1 MKRIVLIFIAT
12 ACTAL
17 GLYAQPAPT
26 YTLKSCLEQ
35 GLLNNYSLR
44 IVRNEE
50 QVSKNNATLG
60 NAGYLPTL
68 DLSAGY
74 KGTIDNTETKAR
86 ATGETTK
93 DNGVFDQTLD
103 AGINLNWTIFDGF
116 NITANYQRLK
126 ELERQGET
134 NTRIAIE
141 DLIADQT
148 LDAGINLNWTIFD
161 GFNITANY
169 QRLKELERQGETN
182 TRIAIED
189 LIANIA
195 AEYYNYVQQKIRLKN
210 FRYAVSLSK
219 ERLRIV
225 EERYHI
231 GNFSRLDYQQ
241 AKVDFN
247 ADSAQ
252 YMKQQELLHTSR
264 IQLNELMANKDV
276 DQPFIIQDSLINVT
290 ASLNFEELWNAT
302 LAINASLLRAE
313 QNNTLARLD
322 YKKVCSR
329 DYPYVKMNGG
339 YGYTLNKY
347 DISANSR
354 RSNLGLNF
362 GITVGFNLFDGN
374 RRRERKNAR
383 IAVQNARLER
393 EQLEQALRADLSN
406 LWQAYQNN
414 LQMLNLERQNL
425 VAAKENHE
433 IAMERYML
441 GNLSGI
447 EMREAQKSLLDAEE
461 RILSAEYD
469 TKLCEISL
477 LQISGK
483 VARYME

>member
-1 MKRIVLIFIAT
+1 MKRTILIFIVILSAVS
-12 ACTAL
+12 AL
-17 GLYAQPAPT
+17 QAQRAPI
-26 YTLKSCLEQ
+26 YTLKSCLDQ

-44 IVRNEE
+44 ITRNEE

-68 DLSAGY
+68 DLAAGY
-74 KGTIDNTETKAR
+74 KGTVDNTEAKLR

-93 DNGVFDQTLD
+93 DNGVFDQTFN
-103 AGINLNWTIFDGF
+103 AGLNLNWTIFDGF
-116 NITANYQRLK
+116 NITANYQKLK

-141 DLIADQT
+141 DLIT
-148 LDAGINLNWTIFD
+148 
-161 GFNITANY
+161 NITA
-169 QRLKELERQGETN
+169 Q
-182 TRIAIED
+182 
-189 LIANIA
+189 
-195 AEYYNYVQQKIRLKN
+195 YYNYVQQKIRLKN
-210 FRYAVSLSK
+210 FLYAVSLSK

-276 DQPFIIQDSLINVT
+276 DQSFIIRDSLISIN
-290 ASLNFEELWNAT
+290 SIMNFEELWSAT
-302 LAINASLLRAE
+302 LQINASLLKAE

-322 YKKVCSR
+322 YKKVTAR
-329 DYPYVKMNGG
+329 DYPYLKMNGG

-354 RSNLGLNF
+354 RSNLGLNV
-362 GITVGFNLFDGN
+362 GVTVGFNLFDGN
-374 RRRERKNAR
+374 RRRERRNAS
-383 IAVQNARLER
+383 IAIQNTRLER
-393 EQLEQALRADLSN
+393 EEVEQSLRADLSN

-483 VARYME
+483 ATSYLN

>member
-1 MKRIVLIFIAT
+1 MRRTILSFLIIL
-12 ACTAL
+12 CTAL
-17 GLYAQPAPT
+17 AAQAQPAPI

-44 IVRNEE
+44 ITRNEQ
-50 QVSKNNATLG
+50 QVSKNNATLA

-74 KGTIDNTETKAR
+74 RGTLDNTETKLR
-86 ATGETTK
+86 ATGETTNE
-93 DNGVFDQTLD
+93 NGVFDQTID
-103 AGINLNWTIFDGF
+103 AGINLSWTIFDGF
-116 NITANYQRLK
+116 NITANYQK
-126 ELERQGET
+126 
-134 NTRIAIE
+134 
-141 DLIADQT
+141 
-148 LDAGINLNWTIFD
+148 
-161 GFNITANY
+161 
-169 QRLKELERQGETN
+169 LKELERQGETN

-195 AEYYNYVQQKIRLKN
+195 AEYYNYVQHKIRLNN

-252 YMKQQELLHTSR
+252 YMKQH
-264 IQLNELMANKDV
+264 ELMASENV
-276 DQPFIIQDSLINVT
+276 DQPFIIRDSLIDV
-290 ASLNFEELWNAT
+290 SDKLNFEELWNAT
-302 LAINASLLRAE
+302 LQANASLLKAE

-322 YKKVCSR
+322 YKKVSSR

-354 RSNLGLNF
+354 RSNLGLNV
-362 GITVGFNLFDGN
+362 GVTVGFNLFDGN
-374 RRRERKNAR
+374 RRRERRNAR

-483 VARYME
+483 VEQYLE

>member
-1 MKRIVLIFIAT
+1 MKHIVLIFIAIV
-12 ACTAL
+12 CTAP

-116 NITANYQRLK
+116 NITP
-126 ELERQGET
+126 
-134 NTRIAIE
+134 
-141 DLIADQT
+141 
-148 LDAGINLNWTIFD
+148 
-161 GFNITANY
+161 NY

-302 LAINASLLRAE
+302 LTINASLLRAE

-362 GITVGFNLFDGN
+362 GVTVGFNLFDGN

>member
-1 MKRIVLIFIAT
+1 MKRTTLFLIAITCTVL
-12 ACTAL
+12 AL
-17 GLYAQPAPT
+17 QAQPAPV

-44 IVRNEE
+44 IARNEE
-50 QVSKNNATLG
+50 QVSRNNATLG

-74 KGTIDNTETKAR
+74 KGTLNDTETKIR

-93 DNGVFDQTLD
+93 DHGVFDQTMD

-116 NITANYQRLK
+116 NITANYQKLK

-134 NTRIAIE
+134 NTRMAIE
-141 DLIADQT
+141 DLV
-148 LDAGINLNWTIFD
+148 
-161 GFNITANY
+161 
-169 QRLKELERQGETN
+169 
-182 TRIAIED
+182 
-189 LIANIA
+189 ANIA
-195 AEYYNYVQQKIRLKN
+195 AEYYNFVQQKIRLKN

-264 IQLNELMANKDV
+264 IELNELMANKDV
-276 DQPFIIQDSLINVT
+276 DELFIIQDSLI
-290 ASLNFEELWNAT
+290 SIDKILNFDELWNAT
-302 LAINASLLRAE
+302 LAINASLLQSE
-313 QNNTLARLD
+313 QNQTLARLD

-329 DYPYVKMNGG
+329 DYPYLKLNGG

-354 RSNLGLNF
+354 RSNLGLNV
-362 GITVGFNLFDGN
+362 GVTVGFNLFDGN
-374 RRRERKNAR
+374 RRRERRNAS

-393 EQLEQALRADLSN
+393 EQVEQTLRADLSN

-425 VAAKENHE
+425 IAAKENHE

-483 VARYME
+483 VMQYLE

>member
-17 GLYAQPAPT
+17 DLYAQPAPT

-68 DLSAGY
+68 GLSAGY

-93 DNGVFDQTLD
+93 DNGVF
-103 AGINLNWTIFDGF
+103 
-116 NITANYQRLK
+116 
-126 ELERQGET
+126 
-134 NTRIAIE
+134 
-141 DLIADQT
+141 DQT

-302 LAINASLLRAE
+302 LTINASLLRAE

-362 GITVGFNLFDGN
+362 GVTVGFNLFDGN

-393 EQLEQALRADLSN
+393 EQLEQALSN

>member
-1 MKRIVLIFIAT
+1 MKRIILAT
-12 ACTAL
+12 LAYIGT
-17 GLYAQPAPT
+17 GLVIQAQPVPT

-50 QVSKNNATLG
+50 KISQNNATLA
-60 NAGYLPTL
+60 NAGYLPTI

-74 KGTIDNTETKAR
+74 TGNLNNTETKLR
-86 ATGETTK
+86 ATDEK
-93 DNGVFDQTLD
+93 NKENGVYDQTLN
-103 AGINLNWTIFDGF
+103 AGINLNWTLFDGF
-116 NITANYQRLK
+116 NITANHQQLK
-126 ELERQGET
+126 ELERQG
-134 NTRIAIE
+134 
-141 DLIADQT
+141 
-148 LDAGINLNWTIFD
+148 
-161 GFNITANY
+161 
-169 QRLKELERQGETN
+169 KTN

-189 LIANIA
+189 LIANIT
-195 AEYYNYVQQKIRLKN
+195 AEYYNLIQQKIRLKN

-264 IQLNELMANKDV
+264 IELNELMANENV
-276 DQPFIIQDSLINVT
+276 DQPILIHDSLINVNVL
-290 ASLNFEELWNAT
+290 LNFEELWNAT
-302 LAINASLLRAE
+302 LQVNANLLKAE
-313 QNNTLARLD
+313 QNNRLAELD
-322 YKKVCSR
+322 YKKICAR
-329 DYPYVKMNGG
+329 DYPYLKMNAG

-354 RSNLGLNF
+354 RSNLGLNV
-362 GITVGFNLFDGN
+362 GLTVGFRLFDGN
-374 RRRERKNAR
+374 RKRQRKNASL
-383 IAVQNARLER
+383 AVKNARLQQ

-425 VAAKENHE
+425 IAAKDNHD

-441 GNLSGI
+441 GDLSGI

-461 RILSAEYD
+461 RILAAEYD

-483 VARYME
+483 ITHYLE